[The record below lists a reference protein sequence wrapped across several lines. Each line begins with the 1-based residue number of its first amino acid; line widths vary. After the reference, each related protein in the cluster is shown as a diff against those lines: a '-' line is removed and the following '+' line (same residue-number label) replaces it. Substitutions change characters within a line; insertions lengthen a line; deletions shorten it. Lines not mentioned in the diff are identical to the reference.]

1 MWLGVIG
8 MGPAMLVPL
17 LPERFTSYET
27 LQREPSYLAAFSAA
41 RRSVAIATSFLVT
54 VAFLLTWR
62 LFGAGPAI
70 ASGVLL
76 TLDPYVI
83 GMTRLLHVDALLAPL
98 MLVSV
103 LAGLVY
109 WTVTP
114 RWQYLVLSA
123 VAGGLAL
130 LTKAPAGFLALFMGL
145 VALTSVA
152 VAGRSPQ
159 RDARRTAG
167 AMLGWGLVAA
177 LTYLAL
183 FPALWVDLL
192 GRGQQLVTFVRAV
205 GLEPHNG
212 NYFLGQP
219 VMDDP
224 GPLYYLVA
232 LPLRLSPLVVLGV
245 ALLVLTARAS
255 DNRPAVRW
263 LVVYVIVFAVLMSVA
278 SKKFDR
284 YMLPAIM
291 ALDVMAGIGVW
302 RLARLLARRRAAI
315 VVGTVLAAGQIL
327 LLARVWPYPIAYYN
341 PLAGGPDRA
350 RDLIMIGWGEG
361 LEQVTDFLAT
371 LANRDQL
378 LVLTSY
384 NNVVRPGFEGRT
396 LPIAPYIRG
405 GRDLPRPDYVVLY
418 INAVQRR
425 QSSPEIALAQ
435 ATGPPVFVARVNG
448 LEYAWVYY
456 LPPIGPRPAVA
467 PALEESVE
475 GEEN

>member
-1 MWLGVIG
+1 
-8 MGPAMLVPL
+8 
-17 LPERFTSYET
+17 
-27 LQREPSYLAAFSAA
+27 
-41 RRSVAIATSFLVT
+41 
-54 VAFLLTWR
+54 
-62 LFGAGPAI
+62 
-70 ASGVLL
+70 
-76 TLDPYVI
+76 
-83 GMTRLLHVDALLAPL
+83 
-98 MLVSV
+98 
-103 LAGLVY
+103 
-109 WTVTP
+109 
-114 RWQYLVLSA
+114 
-123 VAGGLAL
+123 
-130 LTKAPAGFLALFMGL
+130 
-145 VALTSVA
+145 
-152 VAGRSPQ
+152 
-159 RDARRTAG
+159 
-167 AMLGWGLVAA
+167 
-177 LTYLAL
+177 
-183 FPALWVDLL
+183 
-192 GRGQQLVTFVRAV
+192 
-205 GLEPHNG
+205 
-212 NYFLGQP
+212 
-219 VMDDP
+219 
-224 GPLYYLVA
+224 
-232 LPLRLSPLVVLGV
+232 
-245 ALLVLTARAS
+245 
-255 DNRPAVRW
+255 VRW